1 MNQHASILI
10 VDDDEN
16 SRFMLRRRL
25 QQLGFENV
33 TEAGDG
39 ESGLALARRE
49 LPDIMLLDVMMPGT
63 DGMSVLRVMREDDRL
78 REVTVLMVSA
88 HDTLDMAARC
98 IELGAEDYLGKPV
111 LIPMLRARIASVL
124 ERRRLR
130 AVERAFL
137 TRFDAETELPN
148 RAALLE
154 RTQRV
159 AASGRSLALV
169 AVACSNHNDVALGT
183 DEIQA
188 AAYLRKLAAHL
199 QSRWDRIDMVARIAE
214 DMLGCL
220 VPDAEAGQQIVVDVK
235 KALDATSRGALP
247 IFGSVR
253 ALTAG
258 VAVWSSA
265 GMPIEV
271 AELLRLAMSEASLID
286 PLVDERVVLADP
298 ALRMR
303 TRASLAIH
311 QQLEEGLERGEL
323 ELYFQPI
330 YPIAGDLCPVGAEAL
345 LRWNHP
351 ERGVLAPGAFLDAVE
366 HTPLMNR
373 IDAWVTEQAIHSLVA
388 WDGTLPH
395 HFRLHVN
402 VTARSLT
409 SGPVMEI
416 LSAELPEFVRKHLAV
431 ELTERLHVTNMPSCV
446 AALQRLRERGI
457 HVALDDFG
465 TGFSSL
471 SHVSLLPCDTM
482 KIDRSFVSGIDADAQ
497 MRRLIESLIGMA
509 RSLGLEVIAEG
520 VEHDAE
526 LTVLREVGCQYV
538 QGYLLGRPR
547 PEADLLRRLH

>member
-1 MNQHASILI
+1 MNPHARILI

-25 QQLGFENV
+25 QQLNFENV
-33 TEAGDG
+33 SEASDG
-39 ESGLALARRE
+39 ETALALARE
-49 LPDIMLLDVMMPGT
+49 EAPDIMLLDVMMPGT
-63 DGMSVLRVMREDDRL
+63 DGMAVLRVMREDDRL
-78 REVTVLMVSA
+78 REIAVLMVSA

-111 LIPMLRARIASVL
+111 LMPMLRARIASVL

-130 AVERAFL
+130 TVERAFL

-148 RAALLE
+148 RAALLD
-154 RTQRV
+154 RTQRL
-159 AASGRSLALV
+159 AAAGRSLALV
-169 AVACSNHNDVALGT
+169 AVACSNHGDMALGV
-183 DEIQA
+183 DESHA
-188 AAYLRKLAAHL
+188 ASYLRKLATQL
-199 QSRWDRIDMVARIAE
+199 QSRWERIDMVARIAE

-220 VPDAEAGQQIVVDVK
+220 VPDAEAGQQLVLDMQH
-235 KALDATSRGALP
+235 ALDATSRSVLP
-247 IFGSVR
+247 AFGSAG

-258 VAVWSSA
+258 IAVWFPKGA
-265 GMPIEV
+265 PIEV
-271 AELLRLAMSEASLID
+271 AELLRLAMSEAAHID

-298 ALRMR
+298 ALR
-303 TRASLAIH
+303 TRARASMAIH
-311 QQLEEGLERGEL
+311 QRLEEGLERGEL

-330 YPIAGDLCPVGAEAL
+330 YAIESNLCPFGAEAL

-351 ERGVLAPGAFLDAVE
+351 EQGVLTPADFLDAVE
-366 HTPLMNR
+366 HTPLMVR
-373 IDAWVTEQAIHSLVA
+373 IDAWVMEQAIDSLVTWNGA
-388 WDGTLPH
+388 LPS

-416 LSAELPEFVRKHLAV
+416 LSAELPESVRKHMAV

-482 KIDRSFVSGIDADAQ
+482 KIDRSFVSGIDGDAQ

-520 VEHDAE
+520 VERDGE

-547 PEADLLRRLH
+547 PEAELLRRLH

>member
-33 TEAGDG
+33 IEAGDG
-39 ESGLALARRE
+39 EAGLALARRE

-220 VPDAEAGQQIVVDVK
+220 VPDAQAGQQIVLDVK
-235 KALDATSRGALP
+235 EALDATSRGALP

-351 ERGVLAPGAFLDAVE
+351 EQGVLAPGAFLAAVE

-373 IDAWVTEQAIHSLVA
+373 IDAWVTEHAIDSLVA
-388 WDGTLPH
+388 WDGTLPQ

>member
-1 MNQHASILI
+1 MSQQPRILI

-25 QQLGFENV
+25 QQLNYENV
-33 TEAGDG
+33 AEAGDG
-39 ESGLALARRE
+39 DTALELARRQV
-49 LPDIMLLDVMMPGT
+49 PDIMLLDVMMPGT

-78 REVTVLMVSA
+78 REVAVLMVSA

-111 LIPMLRARIASVL
+111 MMPMLRARIASVL

-130 AVERAFL
+130 AIERVFL

-148 RAALLE
+148 RTALLE

-159 AASGRSLALV
+159 AGAGRPLALV
-169 AVACSNHNDVALGT
+169 AVACSSHSDVALGM
-183 DEIQA
+183 DEVEA
-188 AAYLRKLAAHL
+188 AAYLRKLASHL

-220 VPDAEAGQQIVVDVK
+220 VPDAEAGKQLVLDVQE
-235 KALDATSRGALP
+235 ALDATFRGALP
-247 IFGSVR
+247 AFGSVR

-258 VAVWSSA
+258 VAVWPAS
-265 GMPIEV
+265 GKPIE
-271 AELLRLAMSEASLID
+271 AGELLRLAMREAALID
-286 PLVDERVVLADP
+286 PLIDERVVLADP
-298 ALRMR
+298 ALRAR
-303 TRASLAIH
+303 ARASLATH

-330 YPIAGDLCPVGAEAL
+330 YAVAGDLCPVGAEAL
-345 LRWNHP
+345 LRWHHP
-351 ERGVLAPGAFLDAVE
+351 EQGLLTPGSFLDAVE

-373 IDAWVTEQAIHSLVA
+373 IDAWVMEHAIDSLVT
-388 WDGTLPH
+388 WEGTLPP

-416 LSAELPEFVRKHLAV
+416 LSAELPESVRKHLAV

-509 RSLGLEVIAEG
+509 RSLGLDVIAEG
-520 VEHDAE
+520 VEHDGE
-526 LTVLREVGCQYV
+526 LVVLREAGCQYV